1 MTGPVRVAI
10 CEDSR
15 TYAEGLRHFLE
26 ADGRLEVVAVARSA
40 EGLVDD
46 LARVRADLVTM
57 DLELPG
63 LDGVR
68 AIERIMATR
77 PVPIVVVSAHSGPNE
92 SFVTAAMAA
101 GALDSV
107 PKSEVRLDLRAEPAA
122 VALRRRLVGLARG
135 ARPTAARRPV
145 KPVGPAVPSANDTM
159 PRAGVATAVGI
170 GASAGGPQALGE
182 VLALLPETLAMP
194 VLVVQHMSD
203 GFMGEFAAWLDS
215 VVAPPVRLARNG
227 EPPGPGVTVA
237 PDGAHMLAGQD
248 GRLRLDA
255 RSEAGSHRPSV
266 DALLSSLAETAGR
279 GAVAVILTGMG
290 RDGATGVTAVRAAG
304 GVALAESSDQA
315 LLSGMPAAAAAAGA
329 TPLSLV
335 EIAHVLTTIAGRVAK

>member
-26 ADGRLEVVAVARSA
+26 ADGRLKVVAMARSA

-46 LARVRADLVTM
+46 LARVRPDLVTM

-122 VALRRRLVGLARG
+122 IALRRRLVGLARG
-135 ARPTAARRPV
+135 ARPTARRPV
-145 KPVGPAVPSANDTM
+145 KPVGPPVPPANGRM

-203 GFMGEFAAWLDS
+203 GFMGEFVAWLDS

-227 EPPGPGVTVA
+227 EPPGPGVTIA
-237 PDGAHMLAGQD
+237 PDGAHMLVGQG
-248 GRLRLDA
+248 GRVRLDA

-266 DALLSSLAETAGR
+266 DALLSSLADTAGR

-335 EIAHVLTTIAGRVAK
+335 EIAHVLTTIAGRVAT